1 MKKTNWR
8 VANMKVNHPRYG
20 LSEIECTIRGD
31 VKAPYTVPL
40 DIANEIEAKLNG
52 PSDLFGIK
60 KVIFNEPATI
70 VFWEDGTK
78 TVVKCQEGD
87 TFDPEKG
94 LAMAISKKAL
104 GNKGNYYNTIS
115 KWTDKYYEER
125 HDGTLIEAFVRMA
138 KAFEKL

>member
-8 VANMKVNHPRYG
+8 VTNMHIDHRGFG
-20 LSEIECTIRGD
+20 LGEIECTIRGD
-31 VKAPYTVPL
+31 IKAPYTGPL
-40 DIANEIEAKLNG
+40 DLANELEAKLNG
-52 PSDLFGIK
+52 PSDAFEIK

-78 TVVKCQEGD
+78 TVVKCQKGD

-125 HDGTLIEAFVRMA
+125 HDETLIEVFARLA